1 MYTHTQARVRVYCTC
16 TYMEHVASAKKG
28 NRMSLDWLEYS
39 LHVRTHSFACTCV
52 YMHMSV
58 CTHMTSMWSWVMH
71 GGSTS
76 TYVRVCVHMHVSD
89 YGMYEQCMYTHN
101 MLTTNTSNMDV
112 GTENRSKVKLVSFLH
127 FHGTP
132 CLPACLP
139 ACIVPLRSWRAKNR
153 TITETFQDNNRNI
166 YALLGQLRF
175 ISAAWSKKFREQIS
189 CGETTK
195 ESGLSQPFQ
204 DDWQLCALHVCT
216 FLMLREA

>member
-1 MYTHTQARVRVYCTC
+1 MYVCIHAHVCMYVCTWLPCDLESCMVAVHLRTYVRAHAC
-16 TYMEHVASAKKG
+16 E
-28 NRMSLDWLEYS
+28 WLW
-39 LHVRTHSFACTCV
+39 HVRT
-52 YMHMSV
+52 
-58 CTHMTSMWSWVMH
+58 
-71 GGSTS
+71 
-76 TYVRVCVHMHVSD
+76 
-89 YGMYEQCMYTHN
+89 MYTHN

-175 ISAAWSKKFREQIS
+175 NEIHK
-189 CGETTK
+189 CGLKLKIPGHNYAKIVRGNYQRIGTVPAVPGRLATV
-195 ESGLSQPFQ
+195 
-204 DDWQLCALHVCT
+204 CTACT